1 MNWVFAALFVLMG
14 AVLLLPFAV
23 KRVEEELE
31 LFLLAM
37 GALSVTVSGL
47 WSAHLL
53 AEALREPV
61 KIALAVLVS
70 GLAFRAARSRI
81 KTAVVSLVDRL
92 GLGPFLFALVLG
104 LGLASSAITAIVA
117 ALVLVEVVST
127 LRLPREEETRITVL
141 ACYSIGLGAALTPL
155 GEPLSTI
162 AVAKLAGPPHHA
174 GFFFLAKLLG
184 RWIVVGIVV
193 FALLAAAQGATPVTS
208 AFSLGQDAPEKRA
221 GILRRAGKVYVF
233 VAALVLLSTGL
244 SPLVDRFVLGMRPEF
259 VYWLNSASAVLDN
272 ATLAAAEISPRMG
285 AKDLEFLL
293 MGLLLAGGMLIP
305 GNIPNIVAAGKLG
318 IKSGDW
324 ARFAL
329 PLGLASMAVFYFC
342 LAGLG

>member
-1 MNWVFAALFVLMG
+1 MAALFAVMG

-47 WSAHLL
+47 WSGELALEALL
-53 AEALREPV
+53 APV
-61 KIALAVLVS
+61 KITLAVLFF
-70 GLAFRAARSRI
+70 GLLFRAGRSRI
-81 KTAVVSLVDRL
+81 KAAVESLVERL
-92 GLGPFLFALVLG
+92 GLAPFLFVLVAG

-117 ALVLVEVVST
+117 ALVLVEVISA
-127 LRLPREEETRITVL
+127 LKLPKDEETRIVIL

-162 AVAKLAGPPHHA
+162 AIAKLSGPPHNA
-174 GFFFLAKLLG
+174 GFFYLAGLLG
-184 RWIVVGIVV
+184 RWIAAGVV
-193 FALLAAAQGATPVTS
+193 FFSALAAAQGAMRGS
-208 AFSLGQDAPEKRA
+208 AAPGLTQDAPERDRDVAARA
-221 GILRRAGKVYVF
+221 AKVYVF

-244 SPLVDRFVLGMRPEF
+244 SPLVERYVLGVRRELVF
-259 VYWLNSASAVLDN
+259 WLNSVSAVLDN
-272 ATLAAAEISPRMG
+272 ATLAAAEISPRMEP
-285 AKDLEFLL
+285 KDVEFLL
-293 MGLLLAGGMLIP
+293 MGLLLAGGMLVP
-305 GNIPNIVAAGKLG
+305 GNIPNIVAAGKLK
-318 IKSGDW
+318 IRSGDW

-342 LAGLG
+342 LVGLG